1 MTGRRRQD
9 GRPTAPGQDPAAGA
23 RTRGAW
29 TTPAV
34 VVRGPDGRVVDA
46 GDSRRSRDDDDA
58 RRRVRPRRIPGAP
71 GAVLLTPSLLTDAAD
86 DREARRR
93 RRREAPVATVTPL
106 PARPP
111 PADDAA
117 AADGDDGDA
126 GGRPARPRL
135 RPVQPSS
142 AATPARPDVRRQ
154 RVTAALAGLGA
165 RRQRVSAPAAP
176 ARPGPRHRVRTALA
190 RPGPRRHRVRAA
202 LAGLNF
208 DRLLPPDEEARAR
221 RALRLR
227 RCATVVASVGLVVV
241 LVYSVFPVRTWIDQ
255 RAEADRAREQ
265 QEVFERENARL
276 EQEARDL
283 RTDER
288 IEELARELGLV
299 MPGEE
304 LYGVLPGSE
313 EPADTPPTTVPD
325 D

>member
-1 MTGRRRQD
+1 
-9 GRPTAPGQDPAAGA
+9 
-23 RTRGAW
+23 
-29 TTPAV
+29 
-34 VVRGPDGRVVDA
+34 
-46 GDSRRSRDDDDA
+46 
-58 RRRVRPRRIPGAP
+58 
-71 GAVLLTPSLLTDAAD
+71 VLLTPTLLTDATD

-106 PARPP
+106 PPRPP
-111 PADDAA
+111 RTA
-117 AADGDDGDA
+117 AADGDADGDA
-126 GGRPARPRL
+126 SDQPARPRL
-135 RPVQPSS
+135 RPVRPVS
-142 AATPARPDVRRQ
+142 APAPARPGARRQ
-154 RVTAALAGLGA
+154 RVTAALARPGA
-165 RRQRVSAPAAP
+165 RQRL
-176 ARPGPRHRVRTALA
+176 T
-190 RPGPRRHRVRAA
+190 AA

-227 RCATVVASVGLVVV
+227 RCATAVASVGLVVM

-304 LYGVLPGSE
+304 LYGVLPGAE
-313 EPADTPPTTVPD
+313 EPADPPPSTVPEG
-325 D
+325 

>member
-1 MTGRRRQD
+1 M
-9 GRPTAPGQDPAAGA
+9 
-23 RTRGAW
+23 
-29 TTPAV
+29 
-34 VVRGPDGRVVDA
+34 
-46 GDSRRSRDDDDA
+46 
-58 RRRVRPRRIPGAP
+58 
-71 GAVLLTPSLLTDAAD
+71 LLTPTLLIDAAD

-93 RRREAPVATVTPL
+93 RPRDAPVATVTPL
-106 PARPP
+106 PPRPP
-111 PADDAA
+111 RT
-117 AADGDDGDA
+117 GDDGDGED
-126 GGRPARPRL
+126 GGGAPPSRPRL
-135 RPVQPSS
+135 RPVRPAS
-142 AATPARPDVRRQ
+142 ASTPARAGGRRQ
-154 RVTAALAGLGA
+154 RVA
-165 RRQRVSAPAAP
+165 
-176 ARPGPRHRVRTALA
+176 
-190 RPGPRRHRVRAA
+190 AA

-227 RCATVVASVGLVVV
+227 RCATAVASVGLVAV

-304 LYGVLPGSE
+304 LYGILPGPE
-313 EPADTPPTTVPD
+313 APAETPPTTLPEG
-325 D
+325 